1 MYYSTRRSDLE
12 ISFQSARG
20 FGSGGADIAR
30 KLAERL
36 GWKLWDQLLI
46 NEIARSW
53 NAQAWRLSSMKST
66 WIRSTTGCSKLFI
79 WGIFEESLN
88 APRMKMVDTE
98 CIREVAE
105 RVVTAAAKE
114 GHSVIVGRG
123 SAYYLRDRPDAFHVL
138 VDARFEEKVDRLRR
152 IGKSEEEA
160 VL

>member
-1 MYYSTRRSDLE
+1 MYYSTRRLDLE
-12 ISFQSARG
+12 ISFQSARE
-20 FGSGGADIAR
+20 FGSGGTDIVR

-105 RVVTAAAKE
+105 RVVTAAAKGRAR
-114 GHSVIVGRG
+114 GHCRPWLSILPQGPAGRF
-123 SAYYLRDRPDAFHVL
+123 S
-138 VDARFEEKVDRLRR
+138 RL
-152 IGKSEEEA
+152 G
-160 VL
+160 